1 MASNTREYIRQYQR
15 DNRYNFKIEGKCRI
29 CDYEGEHT
37 EKHHIIDQKRCKEIG
52 KPEWINNAGNVVEL
66 CKPCHDET
74 MSSRAG
80 RPLKVVKGDSIEHL
94 EKKIQNPLWKSYEKD
109 GDAYE
114 IKATYRNRAEWYL
127 PMRRKGYK
135 GTHSRHLHPHRYSLD
150 EEE

>member
-1 MASNTREYIRQYQR
+1 MSTNTREYIRQYQR

-52 KPEWINNAGNVVEL
+52 KPEWINNAGNIVEL

-74 MSSRAG
+74 MSSRFLALREVEG
-80 RPLKVVKGDSIEHL
+80 SSVERIYQKMQHHH
-94 EKKIQNPLWKSYEKD
+94 WKLYEKD
-109 GDAYE
+109 GEAYE
-114 IKATYRNRAEWYL
+114 IIDTYGNTHGWHQ
-127 PMRRKGYK
+127 PVRRKGYK
-135 GTHSRHLHPHRYSLD
+135 GTHSRHLRPHRYSLD